1 MALPPS
7 PVLLTSL
14 PVSHTLFRERGGAI
28 SPRDRV
34 NGCGLTLCVA
44 QAAVKK
50 VKHEHKGEKSGK
62 PHEKRAKTDA
72 ASASGT
78 IKSDELA
85 TVVCMPKLA
94 QLLVAP
100 PCDAH
105 MRPNVPKAR
114 RHASWKI

>member
-1 MALPPS
+1 
-7 PVLLTSL
+7 
-14 PVSHTLFRERGGAI
+14 
-28 SPRDRV
+28 
-34 NGCGLTLCVA
+34 LCVA

-100 PCDAH
+100 PSCDAH